1 MVGYL
6 SYMKI
11 TKQPVS
17 PEEAEALEKKNKYR
31 KSSFIIKN
39 NAEKP
44 LVSSEQFYE
53 FNPQNSD

>member
-1 MVGYL
+1 
-6 SYMKI
+6 MKI

-31 KSSFIIKN
+31 KSSFIINN